1 MNRNCENCS
10 ATYRTGKDY
19 GDFWCKYPSATIEGE
34 KVTYEFKG
42 LCEFCNKNS
51 KWYGNDT
58 SYSITTAKQMTQS
71 MPISKEKI
79 TYLTTNELE
88 NLYKIK

>member
-1 MNRNCENCS
+1 MRYSNKES
-10 ATYRTGKDY
+10 SIATYTKTEFQGSNLSGKWIDKCY
-19 GDFWCKYPSATIEGE
+19 VVFSYDWYPIY
-34 KVTYEFKG
+34 VY
-42 LCEFCNKNS
+42 KNS